1 MHADLPVS
9 FCGIPQ
15 PASSVLRVGRALR
28 AKSATQRC
36 ERVRYASGFTLLE
49 VLIAL
54 LVIALA
60 LLALMRTTAVQVHSL
75 ADLRERTLAGWL
87 AQDVLAETRLANPL
101 PNPGHSNG
109 QRRFAGRDWRWEV
122 QVQSTA
128 VPSIRRLDVS
138 VASAAEPRDPV
149 ARLSGFTGS
158 DLAR

>member
-1 MHADLPVS
+1 M
-9 FCGIPQ
+9 
-15 PASSVLRVGRALR
+15 R
-28 AKSATQRC
+28 
-36 ERVRYASGFTLLE
+36 GFTLLE

-101 PNPGHSNG
+101 PNPGHSSG
-109 QRRFAGRDWRWEV
+109 QRRFGGRDWRWEV

-138 VASAAEPRDPV
+138 VASATDPSDPV